1 MFIRTLTLLALTLL
15 CSALTFAQTQ
25 PKAGTA
31 TITGRV
37 TLKGEPAAG
46 ASVGLQPQQTSAGGA
61 PGFPDRSKYSR
72 TKTDA
77 EGRFSFSSLNAGQYR
92 IVALAPGFVSAD
104 DSQLT
109 GGKLVNLADGENLEN
124 VELRL
129 KPGAVITGRVTD
141 PIGNPVVEKTVQLS
155 KMDARGNFV
164 RFGVGYQSLTT
175 DDRGVYRV
183 HSLPAGK
190 YKISLGYSQQD
201 GFRPE
206 VSRQYYV
213 KTFHPNVIDEKE
225 AKIIELRDGSETTDI
240 DIKIAE
246 AKKTY
251 DVFGKVIE
259 AATGQ
264 PVVGVR
270 IGQMP
275 VQPTGNVSGGV
286 MMSMASMPTDTNGD
300 FHLQGL
306 TSGKYLLLADSRYD
320 SVAADFYSDTT
331 PVEINESD
339 VVGVEIRAHRGAS
352 ISGVAVVEGTN
363 DPAILKQLTSLNLN
377 LIYRASTESS
387 SNRNA
392 RPAANGTFR
401 LRGLKPG
408 KADIRAFTPAEGLKQ
423 IRIEHNGAPV
433 TDGFDIQA
441 GENLANVRVVFG
453 YGTAAI
459 RGQLKIIGGVLPEGV
474 QVTAIIVKFLG
485 GSASNFNVAVDSRG
499 QFLVKNL
506 TAGEYEVKPFAYS
519 MNRTPE
525 ITALLDQINKTAQRV
540 TVGGGETPT
549 ELIVDLSRKE
559 NDR

>member
-1 MFIRTLTLLALTLL
+1 MFKHTFSLFALSFLLTIQLA
-15 CSALTFAQTQ
+15 AQTVQ
-25 PKAGTA
+25 KPGTA
-31 TITGRV
+31 TISGRV
-37 TLKGEPAAG
+37 VLKGEPAAG
-46 ASVGLQPQQTSAGGA
+46 ASVGLQPQQTSPGGA
-61 PGFPDRSKYSR
+61 PVFPDRSKYSR

-141 PIGNPVVEKTVQLS
+141 PTGNPVVEKTVQLS

-164 RFGVGYQSLTT
+164 RFNVGFQSLTT

-190 YKISLGYSQQD
+190 YKISIGYSPQD

-206 VSRQYYV
+206 ISRQYYV

-225 AKIIELRDGSETTDI
+225 AKIIELRDGSEATDV

-251 DVFGKVIE
+251 DVSGRVIE

-270 IGQMP
+270 IAQTS
-275 VQPTGNVSGGV
+275 VQSNGNVSGGV
-286 MMSMASMPTDTNGD
+286 MIGMASMPTDTQGD
-300 FHLQGL
+300 FQLQGL
-306 TSGKYLLLADSRYD
+306 SSGKYLLSADSRFD
-320 SVAADFYSDTT
+320 SMAADFYSDQT
-331 PVEINESD
+331 PVEVNESD
-339 VVGVEIRAHRGAS
+339 VVGVEIRAHRGGS

-363 DPAILKQLTSLNLN
+363 DPTILKQLTSLNLN
-377 LIYRASTESS
+377 LIYRASTESTS
-387 SNRNA
+387 GRNA
-392 RPAANGTFR
+392 RPAANGSFH

-408 KADIRAFTPAEGLKQ
+408 KADIRAFTPPEGLKQ
-423 IRIEHNGAPV
+423 IRVEHNGAPV
-433 TDGFDIQA
+433 MDGFDIQA
-441 GENLANVRVVFG
+441 GENLTNVRVVFG

-459 RGQLKIIGGVLPEGV
+459 RGQLKIVGGALPEGV
-474 QVTAIIVKFLG
+474 QVSAITVKFLG
-485 GSASNFNVAVDSRG
+485 GSASNFNVPVDSRG

-506 TAGEYEVKPFAYS
+506 IAGEYEVKPFAFS

-525 ITALLDQINKTAQRV
+525 ITALLEQINKTAQRV
-540 TVGGGETPT
+540 TVGSGETPA

>member
-1 MFIRTLTLLALTLL
+1 MFKHTFNLLALTLL
-15 CSALTFAQTQ
+15 LASTLAAQTTQ
-25 PKAGTA
+25 KPATA
-31 TITGRV
+31 SVSGRV
-37 TLKGEPAAG
+37 VLKGEPAAG
-46 ASVGLQPQQTSAGGA
+46 ASVGLQPQQNA
-61 PGFPDRSKYSR
+61 PGGVPAFPDRSKYSR
-72 TKTDA
+72 IKTDA

-104 DSQLT
+104 DSQLV

-141 PIGNPVVEKTVQLS
+141 PIGNPVIEKTVQLS
-155 KMDARGNFV
+155 KMDARGNFT
-164 RFGVGYQSLTT
+164 RFNVGYQSLAT

-190 YKISLGYSQQD
+190 YKISIGYSPQD

-206 VSRQYYV
+206 ISRQYYV

-225 AKIIELRDGSETTDI
+225 AKIIELRDGFEATDI

-251 DVFGKVIE
+251 DVFGRVIE
-259 AATGQ
+259 AGTGQ
-264 PVVGVR
+264 PVAGAR
-270 IGQMP
+270 IGQTP
-275 VQPTGNVSGGV
+275 IQANGNVSTGV
-286 MMSMASMPTDTNGD
+286 MFGTASGPTDTQGD

-306 TSGKYLLLADSRYD
+306 SSGKYLLFADSRFD
-320 SVAADFYSDTT
+320 SLAADFYSDQT
-331 PVEINESD
+331 PVEVNESD
-339 VVGVEIRAHRGAS
+339 VVGVEIRAHRGGS

-377 LIYRASTESS
+377 LVYRSS
-387 SNRNA
+387 EARINNRNA
-392 RPAANGTFR
+392 RPAANGSFH

-408 KADIRAFTPAEGLKQ
+408 KADIHAFTPPEGLKQ

-433 TDGFDIQA
+433 IDGFDIQA
-441 GENLANVRVVFG
+441 GENLTNVRVVFG

-474 QVTAIIVKFLG
+474 QVTTIIVKFLG
-485 GSASNFNVAVDSRG
+485 GSASNFNVPVDSRG

-506 TAGEYEVKPFAYS
+506 IAGEYEVKPFAFS

-540 TVGGGETPT
+540 TVGGGETPA
-549 ELIVDLSRKE
+549 ELTVDLSRKE